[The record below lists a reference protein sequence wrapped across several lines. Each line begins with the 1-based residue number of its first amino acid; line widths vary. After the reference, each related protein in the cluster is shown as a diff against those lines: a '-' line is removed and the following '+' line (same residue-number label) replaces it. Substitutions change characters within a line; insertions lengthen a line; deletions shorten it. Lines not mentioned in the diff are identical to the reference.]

1 MNFLI
6 QYIKILFSLSTVRTE
21 EISNKFSQ
29 YKIVEFFT
37 REIDL
42 EHEV

>member
-1 MNFLI
+1 MSLLTS
-6 QYIKILFSLSTVRTE
+6 YIKILFSLSTVRTE
-21 EISNKFSQ
+21 ELSNKFYQ
-29 YKIVEFFT
+29 YRIVEFFT